1 MNPVAPEFTPK
12 STPITKISFPS
23 PSRQP
28 VTESAKPHVSPIRQT
43 PKRVLNWV
51 SATSSDDD
59 SSPQSIVGTTTIS
72 AGSRAQLSPLS
83 GKTPFMMYDC
93 SQEKKPDRFIA
104 AGARHDSKVQD
115 SDNDSVDT
123 VIKLELPLFRTP
135 HSTARRY
142 NAMSDS
148 NGQGS
153 GDFDA
158 MDQSGDDADGSVA
171 VRSSQ
176 PSAAQHETNGLQE
189 VRHVSAPV
197 LKLKAATPG
206 QETRASPMT
215 IIVTRDLINDKLPT
229 PGLTSTP
236 ASRHK
241 ENVPEESH
249 GPVAIKPTKSTSPLK
264 EVTQSNSAAPSL
276 ARDPQQSNIHR
287 GQKKRHNRGG
297 GRGRGRHGHAKPPDH
312 GAHH

>member
-1 MNPVAPEFTPK
+1 
-12 STPITKISFPS
+12 
-23 PSRQP
+23 
-28 VTESAKPHVSPIRQT
+28 
-43 PKRVLNWV
+43 
-51 SATSSDDD
+51 
-59 SSPQSIVGTTTIS
+59 
-72 AGSRAQLSPLS
+72 
-83 GKTPFMMYDC
+83 
-93 SQEKKPDRFIA
+93 
-104 AGARHDSKVQD
+104 
-115 SDNDSVDT
+115 
-123 VIKLELPLFRTP
+123 
-135 HSTARRY
+135 
-142 NAMSDS
+142 MSDS

-249 GPVAIKPTKSTSPLK
+249 ENGV
-264 EVTQSNSAAPSL
+264 SASW
-276 ARDPQQSNIHR
+276 HV
-287 GQKKRHNRGG
+287 
-297 GRGRGRHGHAKPPDH
+297 
-312 GAHH
+312 